1 MRLRLLHPLHP
12 LHRRPTPGPALLL
25 RTRHPR
31 RWATTRARPS
41 RRSRSPERNP
51 RARRASTGRPDRGS
65 TTPASQSRNTRLE
78 SPPWSF
84 SSIPGSNLGPTVYVA
99 PHRTARTHPR
109 GAATACPR
117 AVRRP
122 WSTPWRPRTR
132 LPPRLIQSRAPSGLP
147 RRHRRLERW
156 PARAHVRAMP
166 RMSDSSSMT
175 YS

>member
-1 MRLRLLHPLHP
+1 VRLRLPSSTSSPSPSNAGSGSPSFVPDTHGAGRPPARAHRDALDLPNAIRELGAHPP
-12 LHRRPTPGPALLL
+12 AGPIAARRRQPASRGTPG
-25 RTRHPR
+25 R
-31 RWATTRARPS
+31 
-41 RRSRSPERNP
+41 
-51 RARRASTGRPDRGS
+51 
-65 TTPASQSRNTRLE
+65 E
-78 SPPWSF
+78 SPPRSF
-84 SSIPGSNLGPTVYVA
+84 PSIPGSNLGPTVYVT

-132 LPPRLIQSRAPSGLP
+132 LPPRLIQSRAPSGLQ

-166 RMSDSSSMT
+166 RMSSRRSTTDS
-175 YS
+175 